1 MELTQQAA
9 TWIDDARLAR
19 RIMNFS
25 IAYAYAVKQ
34 ILRQELLVAEDL
46 EGIVSAAEVRCA

>member
-1 MELTQQAA
+1 MELTQLSA
-9 TWIDDARLAR
+9 TWVEDTRLAR

-34 ILRQELLVAEDL
+34 ILRRERLFADDL
-46 EGIVSAAEVRCA
+46 EGIVDAAEVNK